1 VKERYVH
8 MSRLRVSLK
17 YGEPRAREIIK
28 EIRVKR
34 GFNAQRDNDT
44 MQAFLLG
51 EIGTPFSC

>member
-1 VKERYVH
+1 